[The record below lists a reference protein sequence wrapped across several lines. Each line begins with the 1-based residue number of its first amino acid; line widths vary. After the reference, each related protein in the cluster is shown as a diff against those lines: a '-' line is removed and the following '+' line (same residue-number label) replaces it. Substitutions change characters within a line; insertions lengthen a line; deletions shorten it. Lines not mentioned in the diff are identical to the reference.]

1 MNNTVILVLTG
12 LVGSAVIAGHADPGV
27 PGFGEIKASLQ
38 VLSRNFGNQDSTAEK
53 DKARV
58 IVSTDIGGSDPDDY
72 QSMVHYLLYA
82 DRFDTEG
89 LISSPPGAGRK
100 EHILETIAAYEKDYA
115 FLVSHA
121 SGFPAPDA
129 LRAFSKQGA
138 EVPSGADGYGEATEG
153 SEWIISR
160 ADVADARPLWI
171 LVWGSI
177 TDVAQAVHDAPR
189 IKEKIRVY
197 FIGSWNTSQDRNARN
212 YLFEHH
218 ADLWLVE
225 NNTTFRG
232 MYVGGDQNGDLDNAR
247 FVEEHIRHHGA
258 LGDFFFGKK
267 ADIKMG
273 DTPSVLYLLSG
284 DPDEPVTPHWGG
296 QFRAT
301 DHGPHYWT
309 DLSDASYCE
318 GRYEGAKT
326 VNVWREEYLR
336 DWQTRLGW
344 IKAP

>member
-1 MNNTVILVLTG
+1 MKNTVILVLTG
-12 LVGSAVIAGHADPGV
+12 LIGGIVVAGHADAGV
-27 PGFGEIKASLQ
+27 SGLGEIKASLQ
-38 VLSRNFGNQDSTAEK
+38 VLSCNSGTQEPTPER

-58 IVSTDIGGSDPDDY
+58 IISTDIGGSDPDDF

-100 EHILETIAAYEKDYA
+100 EHILETLAAYEKDYA
-115 FLVSHA
+115 NLLSHA
-121 SGFPAPDA
+121 SGFPSPDA
-129 LRAFSKQGA
+129 LRACTRQGA
-138 EVPSGADGYGEATEG
+138 LAPSGPDGYGEATEG

-160 ADVADARPLWI
+160 ADAGDARPLWI

-189 IKEKIRVY
+189 IKDKIRVY

-218 ADLWLVE
+218 ADLWLIE
-225 NNTTFRG
+225 NNATFRG
-232 MYVGGDQNGDLDNAR
+232 MYVGGDQNGDLGNAM

-284 DPDEPVTPHWGG
+284 DPDEPASPHWGG
-296 QFRAT
+296 QFRTT

-309 DLSDASYCE
+309 DLSDAQYSE

-326 VNVWREEYLR
+326 VNVWREAYLR
-336 DWQTRLGW
+336 DWQTRLDW
-344 IKAP
+344 IKTP

>member
-1 MNNTVILVLTG
+1 MRSRVIFVLTG
-12 LVGSAVIAGHADPGV
+12 LIGSTCFAGQADTGV
-27 PGFGEIKASLQ
+27 PGLGEIKTTLQ
-38 VLSRNFGNQDSTAEK
+38 VLSCTSGNQDPTPEE

-89 LISSPPGAGRK
+89 LISSPPGTGRK
-100 EHILETIAAYEKDYA
+100 EHILETIVAYEKDYA
-115 FLVSHA
+115 CLVSHA
-121 SGFPAPDA
+121 SGFPAPDD
-129 LRAFSKQGA
+129 LRACTKQGSIM
-138 EVPSGADGYGEATEG
+138 PSGADGYGEATEG
-153 SEWIISR
+153 SAWIIGR
-160 ADVADARPLWI
+160 ADAADARPLWI

-197 FIGSWNTSQDRNARN
+197 FIGSWNTSQDRTARN

-218 ADLWLVE
+218 ADLWLIE
-225 NNTTFRG
+225 NNATFRG
-232 MYVGGDQNGDLDNAR
+232 MYVGGDQNGDLGNAS
-247 FVEEHIRHHGA
+247 FVEEHIRHHGT

-267 ADIKMG
+267 GDIKMG

-284 DPDEPVTPHWGG
+284 DPDQPASPHWGG

-301 DHGPHYWT
+301 DHGSHYWT
-309 DLSDASYCE
+309 DLSDAAYCE

-336 DWQTRLGW
+336 DWQTRLDW
-344 IKAP
+344 IKTP